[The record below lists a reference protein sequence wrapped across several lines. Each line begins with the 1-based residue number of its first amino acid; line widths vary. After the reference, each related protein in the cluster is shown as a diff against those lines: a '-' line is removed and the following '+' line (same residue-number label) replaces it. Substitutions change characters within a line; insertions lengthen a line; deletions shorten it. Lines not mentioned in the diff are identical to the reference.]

1 MPVKNNAAIK
11 ASAIKKLGIKS
22 FHVAD
27 YLTTPEMIDGFLNE
41 VIALGDPAAIPH
53 ALGTAA
59 RARGMTRVAKATGLS
74 RENLYRSLSGAHNA
88 NFSTVMLVADA
99 LGFEL
104 TLKPK
109 KVRASLADHVKGI
122 TPRTGTPRS
131 RRRRFRSASGSE
143 PPERRYLPAG
153 AYRAGD
159 LSPMTRPAEKL
170 GVIRPKDIG
179 RPRTAAQSIGRP
191 GTLGERGGPKPG
203 IFMGSSPLIRAF
215 PGQRSTPVGAVRAA
229 AASRA
234 NDAL

>member
-1 MPVKNNAAIK
+1 MPVKNNASIK

-122 TPRTGTPRS
+122 TPKNRH
-131 RRRRFRSASGSE
+131 
-143 PPERRYLPAG
+143 
-153 AYRAGD
+153 
-159 LSPMTRPAEKL
+159 AEIETAP
-170 GVIRPKDIG
+170 VPK
-179 RPRTAAQSIGRP
+179 RKR
-191 GTLGERGGPKPG
+191 K
-203 IFMGSSPLIRAF
+203 
-215 PGQRSTPVGAVRAA
+215 RAA
-229 AASRA
+229 
-234 NDAL
+234 